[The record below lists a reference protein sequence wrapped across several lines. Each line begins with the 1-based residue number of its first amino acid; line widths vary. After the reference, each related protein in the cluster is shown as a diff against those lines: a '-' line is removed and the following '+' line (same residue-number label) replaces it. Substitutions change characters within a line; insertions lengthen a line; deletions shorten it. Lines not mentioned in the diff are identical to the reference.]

1 MWNIV
6 FAVAISLVQVI
17 AVLLME
23 KKYDCLKKESC
34 NNKFWVLHGI
44 ILVLSCLLNMMLFRQ
59 MGNDWL
65 LLVNFIMIYTV
76 VQISGVIDFHCHKI
90 PNSVLLMG
98 AGVRILILSLMF
110 IFSREFFA
118 TELIMSL
125 VGCIVS
131 LLVMLLISIV
141 SKQGIGYG
149 DVKLYA
155 CLGLYLG
162 IMDTYYILFYAAL
175 LAALYAAY
183 FLLSKKGNRKSRIPF
198 GPFTYLGFVLVY
210 LFSFM

>member
-17 AVLLME
+17 AVLLVE

-98 AGVRILILSLMF
+98 AGVRILILLLIF

>member
-183 FLLSKKGNRKSRIPF
+183 ILLSKKGNRKSRIPF

>member
-98 AGVRILILSLMF
+98 AGVRILILLLIF